1 MGAEENKPKVRERVV
16 QEFAPVC
23 DAHSKVLILG
33 TAPSRKSRE
42 AGFYY
47 GHPQNRFWKMLA
59 AVTGEEVPQTTEEK
73 KALLLC
79 NGIALH
85 DVIHSCDIIGSSD
98 SSIRNVEPADL
109 GRILS
114 VTGEIPVF
122 CNGGTAYRL
131 YRKYQEKKTKI
142 PARQL
147 PSTSP
152 ANAAWR
158 LERLVEEWGAALLP
172 YLRAGTVDLEND
184 GRE

>member
-1 MGAEENKPKVRERVV
+1 MKRTETGGKTWERVI
-16 QEFAPVC
+16 QNFEPVC
-23 DAHSKVLILG
+23 DKNSRVLILG

-47 GHPQNRFWKMLA
+47 GHPQNRFWRMLA
-59 AVTGEEVPQTTEEK
+59 AVAGEETPRTTEEK
-73 KALLLC
+73 MGFLLR
-79 NGIALH
+79 NKIALH

-109 GRILS
+109 GRILA
-114 VTGEIPVF
+114 VTGKIPVF

-131 YRKYQEKKTKI
+131 YQRYQAEKTGI
-142 PARQL
+142 PAVQM

-158 LERLVEEWGAALLP
+158 LDRLIEEWGRALLP
-172 YLRAGTVDLEND
+172 YIGSGNL
-184 GRE
+184 